1 MTLLVSPAVQTA
13 DCAAEVAAASLA
25 GHAPLLLIQDTPSA
39 CGVGVGGGWLQRLLL
54 LLPAVI
60 LLAWC
65 STPPHLLPWPLL
77 PSPPYDPASSTT
89 VQGFSCRE
97 RGQQKTEQM
106 RRGLRVPAWWSPDRS
121 LHWICWARPAPPPTK
136 MPLP

>member
-65 STPPHLLPWPLL
+65 STL
-77 PSPPYDPASSTT
+77 
-89 VQGFSCRE
+89 
-97 RGQQKTEQM
+97 
-106 RRGLRVPAWWSPDRS
+106 
-121 LHWICWARPAPPPTK
+121 
-136 MPLP
+136 